1 MKIYFSSWAKGETT
15 LPVSLIGN
23 RLVFHKDCQV
33 YVPQPLGSG
42 IWLNFQVNDWWDG
55 ASIPQWAWSIIGH
68 PFTEEFRFASL
79 IHDEYC
85 KHAKTYEDRRIGDSQ
100 FLYLLNLTNI
110 HKTQIPRWK
119 LKAMYLAVRLNSRF
133 LLRPS

>member
-1 MKIYFSSWAKGETT
+1 MLVEQPEQMPLCATAQGLEFLSECQLVCNIPDG
-15 LPVSLIGN
+15 I
-23 RLVFHKDCQV
+23 RLSRWEPAGAC
-33 YVPQPLGSG
+33 Y
-42 IWLNFQVNDWWDG
+42 DG
-55 ASIPQWAWSIIGH
+55 ATIPRWAWSIIGH

-100 FLYLLNLTNI
+100 FLYLLNLTSI
-110 HKTQIPRWK
+110 HKSRIPRWK

-133 LLRPS
+133 LWRPS